1 MDGPEIS
8 VYGEA
13 KGEYTRQLCV
23 FLAPCLE
30 TYFLRLLDEARSQAE
45 TSQKY
50 LWTFQNLLQCIPDWN
65 QDKVMR
71 ETEVIQKDCKCDYL
85 EELLTAV
92 FIAHTKVLSA
102 IRLSTKQKKLQI
114 TIPKIDHFLHRVLSE
129 CARTLWTNAFLFVD
143 TNSIEKQKNLRQV
156 SGLIHDSILQAIRGL
171 LPVRTILREYLH
183 EDEDEETSAP
193 SIVEEP
199 EVAVVT
205 STADASASSATDA
218 DASASSA
225 TDADASASSA
235 TDADASA
242 SSATDADASASTA
255 TDAPVDTPVDA
266 PADAPTDASL
276 ATVAP
281 TDAVAKEVSTVT
293 DVTSPSATLPLAQ
306 VPPAASADATP
317 TQPTIFIDTKPSVS
331 FAQEHVMFDSNTLEA
346 NEIHDLPFAEA
357 ETRVEE
363 EEEEE
368 EEKDQIQITDEVLAM
383 DADETLT

>member
-1 MDGPEIS
+1 MDGQEIS

-45 TSQKY
+45 SSQKY

-143 TNSIEKQKNLRQV
+143 TSSIEKQKNLRQV

-183 EDEDEETSAP
+183 EDEEGETPAAPSTAIAPVPLVAAEEDDEEEPVKAP
-193 SIVEEP
+193 VSEEP
-199 EVAVVT
+199 PKAPVSEDGVKAPVSEEAPKAPVSEEPPKAPVSEEAPKTDVSEEPPKATASEQPAEAVAV
-205 STADASASSATDA
+205 
-218 DASASSA
+218 
-225 TDADASASSA
+225 
-235 TDADASA
+235 
-242 SSATDADASASTA
+242 
-255 TDAPVDTPVDA
+255 
-266 PADAPTDASL
+266 
-276 ATVAP
+276 
-281 TDAVAKEVSTVT
+281 
-293 DVTSPSATLPLAQ
+293 
-306 VPPAASADATP
+306 P
-317 TQPTIFIDTKPSVS
+317 TQPMIYIDTKPSVS

-363 EEEEE
+363 PDDEEEEE
-368 EEKDQIQITDEVLAM
+368 DLDKIKITDEVLTM
-383 DADETLT
+383 DADEILS

>member
-218 DASASSA
+218 DASAS
-225 TDADASASSA
+225 
-235 TDADASA
+235 
-242 SSATDADASASTA
+242 TA

>member
-183 EDEDEETSAP
+183 EDDDEETGAP

-199 EVAVVT
+199 EVAVVA
-205 STADASASSATDA
+205 TADVPVPAPVPAPATEVEPDTA
-218 DASASSA
+218 APDTVPPSIPEI
-225 TDADASASSA
+225 DL
-235 TDADASA
+235 
-242 SSATDADASASTA
+242 TA
-255 TDAPVDTPVDA
+255 TPSAPLDTAVAEISPPV
-266 PADAPTDASL
+266 
-276 ATVAP
+276 VAP
-281 TDAVAKEVSTVT
+281 PVAVT
-293 DVTSPSATLPLAQ
+293 
-306 VPPAASADATP
+306 DATP
-317 TQPTIFIDTKPSVS
+317 TQQTIYIDTKPSVS

-357 ETRVEE
+357 ETRVEDAD
-363 EEEEE
+363 EEE
-368 EEKDQIQITDEVLAM
+368 EEKEKDQIKITEEFLIM
-383 DADETLT
+383 DADEILS

>member
-1 MDGPEIS
+1 MDGQEIS

-45 TSQKY
+45 SSQKY

-65 QDKVMR
+65 QDKVVR

-143 TNSIEKQKNLRQV
+143 TSSIEKQKNLRQV

-183 EDEDEETSAP
+183 EDEEEGEAPAAVPATAIAPVPLVAAEEDDEEEPVKASVSPSEEAVKVTASEEAVKVAP
-193 SIVEEP
+193 SEEAVKVAPSEEP
-199 EVAVVT
+199 PKAPVSEEPPKTDVSEEPPKATASEQPAEAVAV
-205 STADASASSATDA
+205 
-218 DASASSA
+218 
-225 TDADASASSA
+225 
-235 TDADASA
+235 
-242 SSATDADASASTA
+242 
-255 TDAPVDTPVDA
+255 
-266 PADAPTDASL
+266 
-276 ATVAP
+276 
-281 TDAVAKEVSTVT
+281 
-293 DVTSPSATLPLAQ
+293 
-306 VPPAASADATP
+306 P
-317 TQPTIFIDTKPSVS
+317 TQPMIYIDTKPSVS

-363 EEEEE
+363 PDDEEEEDLD
-368 EEKDQIQITDEVLAM
+368 KIKITDEVLTM
-383 DADETLT
+383 DADEILS

>member
-1 MDGPEIS
+1 MDGQEIS

-45 TSQKY
+45 SSQKY

-65 QDKVMR
+65 QDKVVR

-143 TNSIEKQKNLRQV
+143 TSSIEKQKNLRQV

-183 EDEDEETSAP
+183 EDDEEGERPATAVAAATPSEIAP
-193 SIVEEP
+193 VPLVADEEDHEEP
-199 EVAVVT
+199 PKLAEEPPKLAEEPPKVAEEPPKVAEE
-205 STADASASSATDA
+205 SPKAIASESG
-218 DASASSA
+218 
-225 TDADASASSA
+225 
-235 TDADASA
+235 
-242 SSATDADASASTA
+242 
-255 TDAPVDTPVDA
+255 
-266 PADAPTDASL
+266 
-276 ATVAP
+276 
-281 TDAVAKEVSTVT
+281 AV
-293 DVTSPSATLPLAQ
+293 
-306 VPPAASADATP
+306 P
-317 TQPTIFIDTKPSVS
+317 TQPMIYIDTKPSVS

-363 EEEEE
+363 PDEEEEE
-368 EEKDQIQITDEVLAM
+368 DLDKIKITEEFLTM
-383 DADETLT
+383 DADEILS

>member
-1 MDGPEIS
+1 MDGQEIS

-45 TSQKY
+45 SSQKY

-65 QDKVMR
+65 QDKVVR

-143 TNSIEKQKNLRQV
+143 TSSIEKQKNLRQV

-183 EDEDEETSAP
+183 EDEEEGETPVAAVAAAIAPVPLVAAEEDDEEEPPKAP
-193 SIVEEP
+193 ASEEP
-199 EVAVVT
+199 LKATVLEEAPKATVLEEPPKTAEEPPKVAEEPPKPAEE
-205 STADASASSATDA
+205 S
-218 DASASSA
+218 
-225 TDADASASSA
+225 
-235 TDADASA
+235 
-242 SSATDADASASTA
+242 
-255 TDAPVDTPVDA
+255 TPVA
-266 PADAPTDASL
+266 E
-276 ATVAP
+276 
-281 TDAVAKEVSTVT
+281 AV
-293 DVTSPSATLPLAQ
+293 
-306 VPPAASADATP
+306 P
-317 TQPTIFIDTKPSVS
+317 TQPMIYIDTKPSVS

-363 EEEEE
+363 PDDEEEEDLD
-368 EEKDQIQITDEVLAM
+368 KIKITDEVLTM
-383 DADETLT
+383 DADEILS

>member
-1 MDGPEIS
+1 MDGQEIS

-45 TSQKY
+45 SSQKY

-65 QDKVMR
+65 QDKVVR

-143 TNSIEKQKNLRQV
+143 TSSIETQKNLRQV

-183 EDEDEETSAP
+183 EDEEEGEATAAVPAAAIAPVPLVAAEEDDEEEPVKATASEEAVKVTASEEAIKAPPSEEPPKAP
-193 SIVEEP
+193 SSASEEAVKVDASPSEEP
-199 EVAVVT
+199 PK
-205 STADASASSATDA
+205 ADASASEQ
-218 DASASSA
+218 
-225 TDADASASSA
+225 
-235 TDADASA
+235 
-242 SSATDADASASTA
+242 
-255 TDAPVDTPVDA
+255 
-266 PADAPTDASL
+266 PAE
-276 ATVAP
+276 
-281 TDAVAKEVSTVT
+281 AVAEAV
-293 DVTSPSATLPLAQ
+293 
-306 VPPAASADATP
+306 P
-317 TQPTIFIDTKPSVS
+317 TQPMIYIDTKPSVS

-357 ETRVEE
+357 ETRVDEPDDEE
-363 EEEEE
+363 DLD
-368 EEKDQIQITDEVLAM
+368 KIKITDEVLTM
-383 DADETLT
+383 DADEILS

>member
-1 MDGPEIS
+1 MDGQEIS

-45 TSQKY
+45 SSQKY

-65 QDKVMR
+65 QDKVVR

-102 IRLSTKQKKLQI
+102 IRLSTKQTKLQI

-143 TNSIEKQKNLRQV
+143 TSSIEKQKNLRQV

-183 EDEDEETSAP
+183 EDEEGEAPVASSAAIAPVPLVAAEEDDEE
-193 SIVEEP
+193 EP
-199 EVAVVT
+199 VKAT
-205 STADASASSATDA
+205 ASASEEPPKVAEEPPKVAEEAPKVAEEHPKVAEEHPKVAEEPPQSAEE
-218 DASASSA
+218 S
-225 TDADASASSA
+225 
-235 TDADASA
+235 
-242 SSATDADASASTA
+242 
-255 TDAPVDTPVDA
+255 TPVA
-266 PADAPTDASL
+266 ES
-276 ATVAP
+276 V
-281 TDAVAKEVSTVT
+281 
-293 DVTSPSATLPLAQ
+293 
-306 VPPAASADATP
+306 P
-317 TQPTIFIDTKPSVS
+317 TQPMIYIDTKPSVS

-363 EEEEE
+363 PDDEEEEDLD
-368 EEKDQIQITDEVLAM
+368 KIKITDEVLTM
-383 DADETLT
+383 DADEILS

>member
-1 MDGPEIS
+1 MDGQEIS

-45 TSQKY
+45 SSQKY

-65 QDKVMR
+65 QDKVVR

-143 TNSIEKQKNLRQV
+143 TSSIEKQKNLRQV

-183 EDEDEETSAP
+183 EDDEEGEATAAVPAAAIAPVPLVAAEEDDEEEPVKVAP
-193 SIVEEP
+193 SEETVNVTASEEAVKVTASEEP
-199 EVAVVT
+199 PKD
-205 STADASASSATDA
+205 DASPSEEAVNV
-218 DASASSA
+218 DASPSEE
-225 TDADASASSA
+225 TPKVDASPSEQ
-235 TDADASA
+235 
-242 SSATDADASASTA
+242 
-255 TDAPVDTPVDA
+255 
-266 PADAPTDASL
+266 PAEAKAE
-276 ATVAP
+276 
-281 TDAVAKEVSTVT
+281 AV
-293 DVTSPSATLPLAQ
+293 
-306 VPPAASADATP
+306 P
-317 TQPTIFIDTKPSVS
+317 TQPMIYIDTKPSVS

-363 EEEEE
+363 PDDEEEEE
-368 EEKDQIQITDEVLAM
+368 EDLDKIKITDEVLTM
-383 DADETLT
+383 DADEILS

>member
-1 MDGPEIS
+1 MDGQEIS

-13 KGEYTRQLCV
+13 KGEYTRQLCI

-45 TSQKY
+45 SSQKY

-65 QDKVMR
+65 QDKVVR

-143 TNSIEKQKNLRQV
+143 TSSIEKQKNLRQV

-183 EDEDEETSAP
+183 EDDEEGERPATAVAAATPSEIAP
-193 SIVEEP
+193 VPLVADEEDHEEP
-199 EVAVVT
+199 PKVAEEPPKVAEEPPKLAEEPPKVAEE
-205 STADASASSATDA
+205 SPKAIASESG
-218 DASASSA
+218 
-225 TDADASASSA
+225 
-235 TDADASA
+235 
-242 SSATDADASASTA
+242 
-255 TDAPVDTPVDA
+255 
-266 PADAPTDASL
+266 
-276 ATVAP
+276 
-281 TDAVAKEVSTVT
+281 AV
-293 DVTSPSATLPLAQ
+293 
-306 VPPAASADATP
+306 P
-317 TQPTIFIDTKPSVS
+317 TQPMIYIDTKPSVS

-363 EEEEE
+363 PDDDEEDLDKIKITEEFL
-368 EEKDQIQITDEVLAM
+368 TM
-383 DADETLT
+383 DADEILS

>member
-65 QDKVMR
+65 QDKVVR
-71 ETEVIQKDCKCDYL
+71 ETDVIQKDCKCDYL

-143 TNSIEKQKNLRQV
+143 TSSIEKQKNLRQV

-183 EDEDEETSAP
+183 EDDEEGGETPAGSVAP
-193 SIVEEP
+193 VPLIETEEADE
-199 EVAVVT
+199 EVTKAP
-205 STADASASSATDA
+205 ASASEEPPKVLDVITQVESE
-218 DASASSA
+218 
-225 TDADASASSA
+225 
-235 TDADASA
+235 
-242 SSATDADASASTA
+242 
-255 TDAPVDTPVDA
+255 APVLE
-266 PADAPTDASL
+266 APTEYVPEEPPKVPEEPPRVPEEPPKE
-276 ATVAP
+276 TV
-281 TDAVAKEVSTVT
+281 
-293 DVTSPSATLPLAQ
+293 PLA
-306 VPPAASADATP
+306 P
-317 TQPTIFIDTKPSVS
+317 TQPMIYIDTKPSVS

-357 ETRVEE
+357 ETRVDEPDDEE
-363 EEEEE
+363 EDLD
-368 EEKDQIQITDEVLAM
+368 KIKITDEVLTM
-383 DADETLT
+383 DADEILS

>member
-45 TSQKY
+45 SSQKY

-65 QDKVMR
+65 QDKVVR

-183 EDEDEETSAP
+183 EDEDEETGGASV
-193 SIVEEP
+193 VEEP
-199 EVAVVT
+199 EVAVVPVSASASASAPVDET
-205 STADASASSATDA
+205 PMIADASASVAEPLTLQ
-218 DASASSA
+218 
-225 TDADASASSA
+225 
-235 TDADASA
+235 
-242 SSATDADASASTA
+242 
-255 TDAPVDTPVDA
+255 PVAEPVA
-266 PADAPTDASL
+266 EPVTEIAL
-276 ATVAP
+276 V
-281 TDAVAKEVSTVT
+281 TDAVAEPVEVSM
-293 DVTSPSATLPLAQ
+293 PE
-306 VPPAASADATP
+306 PPIATP
-317 TQPTIFIDTKPSVS
+317 TQPMIYIDTKPSVS

-368 EEKDQIQITDEVLAM
+368 EEEDKIKITDEILAM
-383 DADETLT
+383 DADEILS